1 VNFVKYNWL
10 YALISSLV
18 IIPGLIF
25 ILLFGFKLSLDFT
38 GGSLLEFK
46 VQNSKF
52 KVDKQKVEKILSK
65 EKISFSSLQST
76 SQKTYI
82 LRMKET
88 TQKQSEEILAKLNK
102 EYKSVKQIRF
112 ETLGPS
118 LGAELLQKALLGGL
132 LGVVGI
138 LGYVAY
144 AFKSLKFGA
153 SAILALFH
161 DLLVLCG
168 VFAILGKLLGV
179 EIDALFVTALL
190 TTMSSSVHDT
200 IVVFDRVRETKR
212 LHPTLTLEETI
223 NSAMSQTMVRSLNNS
238 MTIIF
243 MLLALF
249 LLGGATIKWFIFAL
263 LVGTITGTYSSPFVA
278 TPILYL
284 WEKMEKKEDKLF
296 IRNS

>member
-1 VNFVKYNWL
+1 MWMNFVKYNKV
-10 YALISSLV
+10 YALISSAV

-46 VQNSKF
+46 VQSLKF
-52 KVDKQKVEKILSK
+52 KVDKQQIEKILSK
-65 EKISFSSLQST
+65 EKIAFSSLQST
-76 SQKTYI
+76 NQATYI
-82 LRMKET
+82 LRMKEI
-88 TQKQSEEILAKLNK
+88 TQNQSEDIISKLNK
-102 EYKSVKQIRF
+102 EYKNVKMIRF

-118 LGAELLQKALLGGL
+118 LGAELLQKALLGGI
-132 LGVVGI
+132 LGVLGI
-138 LGYVAY
+138 LAYVAY
-144 AFKSLKFGA
+144 AYKDIKYGA
-153 SAILALFH
+153 SAVLALFH

-168 VFAILGKLLGV
+168 VFAILGKVLGV

-200 IVVFDRVRETKR
+200 VVVFDRVRETKK
-212 LHPTLTLEETI
+212 LHPTLTIEETI
-223 NSAMSQTMVRSLNNS
+223 NTAMSQTMVRSLNNS
-238 MTIIF
+238 LTIIF

-249 LLGGATIKWFIFAL
+249 LLGGETIKWFIFAL

-284 WEKMEKKEDKLF
+284 WEKWEKRKK
-296 IRNS
+296 